1 MRKTTEGIKGQ
12 NITVDTAELMNML
25 HVGRKSATDIGITA
39 NARITIGRRVLWNVK
54 KVQEYL
60 DEISE

>member
-12 NITVDTAELMNML
+12 NISVDTAELMKML
-25 HVGRKSATDIGITA
+25 HVGRKSATDIGIMA
-39 NARITIGRRVLWNVK
+39 NARISLGRRVLWNVK
-54 KVQEYL
+54 KIQLYL